1 MSQRPMYNIPLER
14 GTKMRKN
21 EHKTNSPSYSVMTI
35 LVIGQSGSSIFLNAD
50 ISKNIDDI
58 ATIGTPK
65 ETRDVT
71 L

>member
-1 MSQRPMYNIPLER
+1 MA
-14 GTKMRKN
+14 
-21 EHKTNSPSYSVMTI
+21 I
-35 LVIGQSGSSIFLNAD
+35 LVIGQSGRSIFLNAD